1 MKSILLTLIISLGL
15 NFLVQAQ
22 APESIKY
29 QAAIRDN
36 DGKAIVSS
44 TIGVKISILK
54 DSANGTATY
63 TETFTVT
70 TTASGLLNIELGKG
84 AATNG
89 VFSEIDWSTG
99 NYFVELSLDLNG
111 GSTYVLVGSTQLV
124 SVPYSLHSKTT
135 ESSRVVTKTT
145 RDAMVDIGIGTLIFC
160 SDCGTNGELQVY
172 NGTEWTNMV
181 GDAVVE

>member
-1 MKSILLTLIISLGL
+1 MKSILITLIFSLGL
-15 NFLVQAQ
+15 TFMVQAQ

-29 QAAIRDN
+29 QAAIRDK
-36 DGKAIVSS
+36 DGKAIVNSS
-44 TIGVKISILK
+44 VGVKISILK

-70 TTASGLLNIELGKG
+70 TTASGIINIQLGKG
-84 AATNG
+84 TATNG
-89 VFSEIDWSTG
+89 IFSEIDWSTG
-99 NYFVELSLDLNG
+99 SYFVELSLDLNG

-135 ESSRVVTKTT
+135 ESSQVVTKST
-145 RDAMVDIGIGTLIFC
+145 RDAMVDITVGTLIFC
-160 SDCGTNGELQVY
+160 SDCGAKGELQVY

-181 GDAVVE
+181 GGAVVE